1 MRGFLLSAA
10 IASAA
15 VPFPASDNPS
25 EIAELEAI
33 NSALQAWVQAIDAGD
48 PYLLIDTEAAEV
60 RLMQQTA
67 LLRSCPAVVDSLTG
81 GGGEREVLEKIRRFW
96 RAPGGGRFP
105 GHPQSPFDWEDY
117 LAEDGD
123 RDCALW
129 LSGRL
134 LFYAAPEW
142 GVVRAPS
149 VRLNEGDIRALYNAA
164 RPGMRLIVLPRGW
177 NPGRMGGVPM
187 PGETTAIPPP

>member
-15 VPFPASDNPS
+15 VLPLPASDTPGGV
-25 EIAELEAI
+25 AELEAI
-33 NSALQAWVQAIDAGD
+33 NSALRAWLRAIDAGE
-48 PYLLIDTEAAEV
+48 PYLLLDVEAAEV
-60 RLMQQTA
+60 RLMQKKA
-67 LLRSCPAVVDSLTG
+67 LLRTCPAVVDSLAG
-81 GGGEREVLEKIRRFW
+81 GSGEREVLEKIRRYW
-96 RAPGGGRFP
+96 RTPGGGGNSR
-105 GHPQSPFDWEDY
+105 SSFDWEDY

-134 LFYAAPEW
+134 LIYASPEW

-149 VRLNEGDIRALYNAA
+149 VRLNERDIRALYNAA
-164 RPGMRLIVLPRGW
+164 RPGMPFIVLPPGW
-177 NPGRMGGVPM
+177 DSPGG
-187 PGETTAIPPP
+187 

>member
-1 MRGFLLSAA
+1 MKNFLMSAA

-15 VPFPASDNPS
+15 VPPLPASDTPP

-33 NSALQAWVQAIDAGD
+33 NSALQAWVQAIDAGE
-48 PYLLIDTEAAEV
+48 PFLLLDVEAAEL
-60 RLMQQTA
+60 RLMQQKA
-67 LLRSCPAVVDSLTG
+67 LLRSCPADADSLTG
-81 GGGEREVLEKIRRFW
+81 NGGEREVLEKIRRYW
-96 RAPGGGRFP
+96 RAPGGGGNSQP
-105 GHPQSPFDWEDY
+105 LDWEDY

-123 RDCALW
+123 RDCAVW
-129 LSGRL
+129 LSGGL
-134 LFYAAPEW
+134 LIYAAPEW

-177 NPGRMGGVPM
+177 NPRADGRASHVR
-187 PGETTAIPPP
+187 

>member
-10 IASAA
+10 IASAT
-15 VPFPASDNPS
+15 VPPLPASQTPTQ
-25 EIAELEAI
+25 IAELESI
-33 NSALQAWVQAIDAGD
+33 NRALQAWVQAIDASE
-48 PYLLIDTEAAEV
+48 PYLLLDYEAAEV
-60 RLMQQTA
+60 RLMQQKA
-67 LLRSCPAVVDSLTG
+67 LLRRCPAVLDSLTG
-81 GGGEREVLEKIRRFW
+81 GGGEREVLGKIRRYW
-96 RAPGGGRFP
+96 RAPGGSGRP
-105 GHPQSPFDWEDY
+105 GHSQSSFDWEDY

-129 LSGRL
+129 LTGQML
-134 LFYAAPEW
+134 IYAAPEW

-177 NPGRMGGVPM
+177 NPAGGGRSAHVR
-187 PGETTAIPPP
+187 